1 MSNITIKTFKLVP
14 IKDFEKLA
22 LNKDPKC
29 HKGDDG
35 GNASAPQR
43 TIKDI
48 VDSSSLENTEFEP
61 SKHYVAEQKFLQ
73 KGSGAA
79 ATPVWLPN
87 EKQLPQFSRGS
98 RIKRSYDDMSNI
110 LNNNSISDDL
120 KVRLYAMAR
129 KKYKNAMSVGETDD
143 DDAGG
148 DEDADDDEEDSGY
161 VSVRKKRKNKQREL
175 AGVIR
180 DIVDKVPIGK
190 KQKIAYKI
198 MNVLGKNKRHL
209 RWDLDGTILHPPH
222 RNLDEIV
229 NMKMFLDLVLYKN
242 RGSVKQLGV
251 VADLIKPFF
260 KDFEPL
266 ILNEKLLNK
275 ARKTAKVKGNL
286 PQYVSWYKSWN
297 N

>member
-14 IKDFEKLA
+14 IKDFEKSD

-29 HKGDDG
+29 HEGDDG

-110 LNNNSISDDL
+110 LNDNSISDDL

-143 DDAGG
+143 DD
-148 DEDADDDEEDSGY
+148 DDDDDDDEDGED
-161 VSVRKKRKNKQREL
+161 
-175 AGVIR
+175 
-180 DIVDKVPIGK
+180 DD
-190 KQKIAYKI
+190 
-198 MNVLGKNKRHL
+198 H
-209 RWDLDGTILHPPH
+209 DG
-222 RNLDEIV
+222 D
-229 NMKMFLDLVLYKN
+229 DDD
-242 RGSVKQLGV
+242 
-251 VADLIKPFF
+251 A
-260 KDFEPL
+260 
-266 ILNEKLLNK
+266 
-275 ARKTAKVKGNL
+275 
-286 PQYVSWYKSWN
+286 
-297 N
+297 

>member
-29 HKGDDG
+29 RKGDDG

-98 RIKRSYDDMSNI
+98 RIKRSYDDMSDI

-129 KKYKNAMSVGETDD
+129 KKYKSAMSVGETDD
-143 DDAGG
+143 VDGG
-148 DEDADDDEEDSGY
+148 ADDDDCDGAMSYPIYIFQLMQLKMMSLLLFVGQYYIFCSEDTFGGQS
-161 VSVRKKRKNKQREL
+161 QCE
-175 AGVIR
+175 I
-180 DIVDKVPIGK
+180 
-190 KQKIAYKI
+190 
-198 MNVLGKNKRHL
+198 
-209 RWDLDGTILHPPH
+209 DLDF
-222 RNLDEIV
+222 V
-229 NMKMFLDLVLYKN
+229 
-242 RGSVKQLGV
+242 
-251 VADLIKPFF
+251 
-260 KDFEPL
+260 
-266 ILNEKLLNK
+266 
-275 ARKTAKVKGNL
+275 
-286 PQYVSWYKSWN
+286 
-297 N
+297 

>member
-129 KKYKNAMSVGETDD
+129 KKYKSAMSVGETDD
-143 DDAGG
+143 DGD
-148 DEDADDDEEDSGY
+148 DEDVDDDEEDGY
-161 VSVRKKRKNKQREL
+161 VSVRKKRKTKQREL

-190 KQKIAYKI
+190 KQRIAYKI

-275 ARKTAKVKGNL
+275 ARKTANVKGNL
-286 PQYVSWYKSWN
+286 PQYVSWYKNWN

>member
-143 DDAGG
+143 DDDDDDDDDGG
-148 DEDADDDEEDSGY
+148 DRDGY
-161 VSVRKKRKNKQREL
+161 VNVRKKRKTKQREL

-190 KQKIAYKI
+190 KQRIAYKI